1 MSPVNYS
8 DSDSDSDAAIFID
21 LPCHSVLPQSRPLSR
36 LWLTADLQV
45 VRRLRAGY
53 HSLQLCPTCRLL
65 CTKMDQNPR
74 RDLMRASSKV
84 TKQLSL
90 KKFWFQ
96 LKKSFGQPCVYLKEC
111 DSKYFSRRSL

>member
-1 MSPVNYS
+1 MSLNKVATS
-8 DSDSDSDAAIFID
+8 EDK
-21 LPCHSVLPQSRPLSR
+21 VPLTLKESTDGAK
-36 LWLTADLQV
+36 LTADLQV

-84 TKQLSL
+84 TKQLS
-90 KKFWFQ
+90 
-96 LKKSFGQPCVYLKEC
+96 
-111 DSKYFSRRSL
+111 